1 MEVKIINDNPYGLPE
16 YKTVGSAGMDLYSNL
31 ASSIVLQPLER
42 NIIPTGIRIQ
52 LPIGYEAQVR
62 PRSGAAAKYGV
73 TVLNSPGTV
82 DADYTG
88 EIGVILVNLSTE
100 PVTIGPGDR
109 VAQLVVAKYESVTWS
124 VTDKLEQTERGDN
137 GYGHTGSR

>member
-52 LPIGYEAQVR
+52 LPVGYEAQVR
-62 PRSGAAAKYGV
+62 PRSGAANKYGV
-73 TVLNSPGTV
+73 TVLNSPGTI
-82 DADYTG
+82 DSKQY
-88 EIGVILVNLSTE
+88 L
-100 PVTIGPGDR
+100 
-109 VAQLVVAKYESVTWS
+109 
-124 VTDKLEQTERGDN
+124 
-137 GYGHTGSR
+137 